1 MRYISSVY
9 SNTDNTVDNDDE
21 YDDDDMLMMI
31 MVAEP

>member
-21 YDDDDMLMMI
+21 YDDMLMMI